1 MMTSNAII
9 QTIDLTRKFK
19 ENAALNRVNLEIRQG
34 ELFGLVGPDGAG
46 KTTLLRTLAG
56 LIGITEGTAI
66 VAGCD
71 LKKNPECVKSKI
83 GYMAQEFSL
92 YGKLSVLEN
101 LQFFGDL
108 YDVPTS
114 IQAERIPGL
123 LAFSKLTEFTNR
135 RGSKLSGGMKKKLA
149 LACTL
154 LHHPPIL
161 LLDEPTTGV
170 DPVSRREFWNILN
183 DLHIQGTTII
193 VSTPYMD
200 EADRCSRVAL
210 IYNGQIAQCDSPI
223 VIRNQLGGE
232 VLKIITDNWQK
243 AREVIL
249 PLPGVQEV
257 QNYGEAIHI
266 LIDSVSSRSDSI
278 KEALEEKG
286 LKILDMRG
294 ITPRMEEAFI
304 SFIHKMD
311 QEK

>member
-1 MMTSNAII
+1 MTSNPYI
-9 QTIDLTRKFK
+9 QTSDLTRKFK
-19 ENAALNRVNLEIRQG
+19 ENTALDSVNLEIQQG

-56 LIGITEGTAI
+56 LIGITEGAAY

-71 LKKNPECVKSKI
+71 LRKNPESVKSQI

-101 LQFFGDL
+101 LQFFGEL
-108 YDVPTS
+108 YDVPAS
-114 IQAERIPGL
+114 VQAERVPGL
-123 LAFSKLTEFTNR
+123 LTFAKLTEFTDR
-135 RGSKLSGGMKKKLA
+135 RAAKLSGGMKKKLA

-154 LHHPPIL
+154 LHRPPIL

-183 DLHIQGTTII
+183 DLHIQGTTIL

-210 IYNGQIAQCDSPI
+210 IYKGKIVQCDTPTA
-223 VIRNQLGGE
+223 IRNQLGGE
-232 VLKIITDNWQK
+232 VLKVVTDNWQK
-243 AREVIL
+243 ARELIL

-257 QNYGEAIHI
+257 QSYGEAIHI
-266 LIDSVSSRSDSI
+266 LIDSVDSRIAMIRETLQSN
-278 KEALEEKG
+278 E
-286 LKILDMRG
+286 LKILEMRR

-304 SFIHKMD
+304 SFIRKMD
-311 QEK
+311 QKN